1 MECKEA
7 VKAVPLFMENEL
19 KDEELSEFIEHVEN
33 CAECY
38 DELAI
43 SFLAKEG
50 LARLEE
56 GASFS
61 LDEELSGLLK
71 AGQRRLKF
79 HERVENVCRVF
90 EGISIVAM
98 AIAVLIVIW

>member
-1 MECKEA
+1 
-7 VKAVPLFMENEL
+7 MENEL
-19 KDEELSEFIEHVEN
+19 KDEELSQFIEHIET

-43 SFLAKEG
+43 QFLAKEG

-61 LDEELSGLLK
+61 LDEELSGWIRS
-71 AGQRRLKF
+71 GQKRLKF

-90 EGISIVAM
+90 EGISILAM
-98 AIAVLIVIW
+98 AVAVIIVIW